1 MFNAVMKYA
10 KSYVTTLLAPSVSA
24 LYLSL
29 SVGRCEKEL
38 NLKWIDVS
46 INAYN
51 QHVCVLAHGTT
62 LSASA
67 SRHQMGRLIMS

>member
-1 MFNAVMKYA
+1 MFNAVMNTRKA
-10 KSYVTTLLAPSVSA
+10 MSLLLLAPSVSA

-29 SVGRCEKEL
+29 SVGLCEKEL